1 MKNLISKYFTNKS
14 GSYTRESNS
23 FPWNLVRSVELKYFN
38 LLLSKKKF
46 KRGLDLGCG
55 TGFYTK
61 IIKKTSKE
69 VYAVDLS
76 RGMLNNIK
84 DNKIKKILGD
94 AYKLNLKKK
103 FDLIICLGIFEFNKS
118 YEKIFKTILL
128 HSNTKTE
135 IILMLPY
142 RNLLSYLYYFFHLSH
157 KINLNIMSKSK
168 INLLIKNN
176 FVILNKAYLF
186 PFSAIFKCKKK

>member
-1 MKNLISKYFTNKS
+1 M
-14 GSYTRESNS
+14 
-23 FPWNLVRSVELKYFN
+23 
-38 LLLSKKKF
+38 
-46 KRGLDLGCG
+46 GCG

>member
-23 FPWNLVRSVELKYFN
+23 FPWNLVRSIELKYFN

-142 RNLLSYLYYFFHLSH
+142 RNLLSYLYY
-157 KINLNIMSKSK
+157 
-168 INLLIKNN
+168 
-176 FVILNKAYLF
+176 
-186 PFSAIFKCKKK
+186 